1 MAYRT
6 STLLRILLLRR
17 WTPVRFVP
25 YRALPLLF
33 GLLSFGSLGLS
44 VEAEVRRD
52 WRRPTPSISDWISQ
66 STTADFDGD
75 GLPDV
80 ATLKYYGHGAIGYL
94 YRLDLQLARKPET
107 TLFFMESRW
116 ALTIASL
123 DVDGDADQD
132 IVIRWQNQAVGVW
145 INDGRG
151 GFASHDVSAYRHQSD
166 AAGSE
171 ASRQKSINPDPKFV
185 CPDRGSSVCPAVG
198 LIAPKLDSK
207 LSRSRQ
213 TSFVASRDIGGR
225 RQSRAPP
232 SV

>member
-1 MAYRT
+1 MACRT
-6 STLLRILLLRR
+6 SMLLRAPACHRWIPGPFVPLHTLLMLIG
-17 WTPVRFVP
+17 F
-25 YRALPLLF
+25 
-33 GLLSFGSLGLS
+33 LGLS
-44 VEAEVRRD
+44 PLGLCVENEARYD
-52 WRRPTPSISDWISQ
+52 WRTISPRISDWISQ

-80 ATLKYYGHGAIGYL
+80 ATLRYYGHGAIGYL
-94 YRLDLQLARKPET
+94 YRLELQLAGKPES
-107 TLFFMESRW
+107 TLFFMENRW
-116 ALTIASL
+116 ALTIASV
-123 DVDGDADQD
+123 DVDGDSDQD
-132 IVIRWQNQAVGVW
+132 IVVKWQNQAVGVW

-151 GFASHDVSAYRHQSD
+151 SFASDDVGAYRNLSLASD
-166 AAGSE
+166 SE
-171 ASRQKSINPDPKFV
+171 VSPQKSIASDPKFV

-207 LSRSRQ
+207 LSRPRQ